1 MRIGQYVYQSGGA
14 GNNSEKI
21 EDYVQPITYGTP
33 SFNDDIGESSS
44 DDDIIAPEDYGV
56 ELYSS
61 LKTDTPYLLSIFIK
75 QRLDAPSNFT
85 LYLSS
90 SDNPELERQ
99 YIKKMTV
106 EKANGVPKMKR
117 FDIVFTPFEGYNK
130 IELTR
135 SRTLIDIATKSKCV
149 VVFSDLVEIKNIIKE
164 KSLASGEL
172 KKIGVISDPYAL
184 MIINGEDIHTDQT
197 GTFELDDEEVPVRSF
212 CIINPSLDNITNY
225 DELSEGVTHIFFD
238 REKERSVPSFQL
250 DYICD

>member
-1 MRIGQYVYQSGGA
+1 MRIGQYVYQNGGA

-21 EDYVQPITYGTP
+21 EDYIQPITYGTP

-56 ELYSS
+56 ELSS
-61 LKTDTPYLLSIFIK
+61 PLKTDTPYILSIFIK
-75 QRLDAPSNFT
+75 QRLDAPSNFN

-90 SDNPELERQ
+90 SVDAELEKQ
-99 YIKKMTV
+99 YISKLTI
-106 EKANGVPKMKR
+106 EKASGIPKMKR
-117 FDIVFTPFEGYNK
+117 FDIVFTPFESYDK

-135 SRTLIDIATKSKCV
+135 SRTLLDIANKTKCV
-149 VVFSDLVEIKNIIKE
+149 VVFSDLAEIKNIIKE
-164 KSLASGEL
+164 KSLASGEF

-184 MIINGEDIHTDQT
+184 MIINDEEIHTDQT
-197 GTFELDDEEVPVRSF
+197 GTFELDDEEVPIRSF
-212 CIINPSLDNITNY
+212 CIINPSLDNVSDYNS
-225 DELSEGVTHIFFD
+225 LSEGMTHIFFD